1 MPYILPHLR
10 PALDPT
16 GDASKG
22 AEVGNSAPLQLAS
35 NAGELNFQ
43 ISKLVAQF
51 IKDRG
56 GNYDAMN
63 SAVGALE
70 CCKLEVYRRI
80 VAPYESTKIATNGDV
95 FT

>member
-1 MPYILPHLR
+1 MPYIPPQIR
-10 PALDPT
+10 PSLDPT
-16 GDASKG
+16 
-22 AEVGNSAPLQLAS
+22 EEIMLQPAG

-43 ISKLVAQF
+43 ISRLVARF
-51 IKDRG
+51 IADRG
-56 GNYDAMN
+56 GNYGAMN
-63 SAVGALE
+63 EAVGALE